1 MEKALL
7 ILAGLVGYTS
17 AVKIIAIMKMLKIK
31 KGENKKDYEELLKDP
46 RFRKYMR

>member
-1 MEKALL
+1 MKIALL
-7 ILAGLVGYTS
+7 ILAGLVAYTS
-17 AVKIIAIMKMLKIK
+17 AVKIRAIMKMLKIK